1 MLSWGL
7 WIITEWAFLIA
18 VSVLA
23 FDQGGAAAVG
33 LVGAVRVLPAAVF
46 GPFAAVVSDRLP
58 RPVVLGGV
66 HASWLLVS
74 VVMAWVAASD
84 AGLGVILIVVGVG
97 SLTYSVFKPCVNALI
112 PQLVHSPTELVVANS
127 AYSTVE
133 AGGTVLGPLLCA
145 LLLATLNPESTF
157 LALAALFAAG
167 AVVSALIRSHYQPAR
182 VQPAARPKLL
192 LEPLRGF
199 AVLLAPGGIRVAFAL
214 FTLQTILRGFLN
226 VFIVVLALTSFDGG
240 EGQASNLFAAVGV
253 GGLLGAAVTLGV
265 GAGEK
270 TARWFTVGIILWGL
284 PVLVIGMWPEPA
296 AAWLALAVLGFGNA
310 IEDVYGFSLLNRLVP
325 DHLAGRAFGA
335 FHSSAAAA
343 IAAGSL
349 LAPLLIAGVGLSW
362 AMAITGSALVAAAV
376 LLWPALR
383 KIDARLTSRPED
395 LELLGQVPMFAPM
408 SHISLERLVRSTEE
422 LLLRDGEAA
431 VRQGEVGDRF
441 YVIARG
447 CLSVDQNGVER
458 RRLGPGEA
466 FGEIALLQTVP
477 RTASVTS
484 VGASR
489 LLGIDGHSFVAAVT
503 GHRGAEQAAR
513 RTVEHLLATPESTRG
528 S

>member
-1 MLSWGL
+1 M
-7 WIITEWAFLIA
+7 
-18 VSVLA
+18 
-23 FDQGGAAAVG
+23 
-33 LVGAVRVLPAAVF
+33 
-46 GPFAAVVSDRLP
+46 
-58 RPVVLGGV
+58 
-66 HASWLLVS
+66 
-74 VVMAWVAASD
+74 
-84 AGLGVILIVVGVG
+84 
-97 SLTYSVFKPCVNALI
+97 
-112 PQLVHSPTELVVANS
+112 ANS

-284 PVLVIGMWPEPA
+284 PVLVIGIWPEPA
-296 AAWLALAVLGFGNA
+296 AAWLAMAVLGFGNA

-335 FHSSAAAA
+335 FHSSAEAA

-383 KIDARLTSRPED
+383 KIDAQLTS
-395 LELLGQVPMFAPM
+395 
-408 SHISLERLVRSTEE
+408 RLVRSTEE